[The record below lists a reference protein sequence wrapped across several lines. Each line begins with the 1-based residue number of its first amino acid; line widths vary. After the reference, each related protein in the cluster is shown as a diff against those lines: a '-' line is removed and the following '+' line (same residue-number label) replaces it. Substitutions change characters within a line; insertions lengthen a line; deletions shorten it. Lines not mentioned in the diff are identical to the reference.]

1 MADRNRL
8 LALSHQLAD
17 IHDRLRDQLADLE
30 TPADL
35 QAHCVAFCAAL
46 TRHHEAE
53 EAGAFPRLAAEFP
66 DLAPILDELRRD
78 HELIVDSLRKLAAGP
93 TALERATLA
102 ALLETHFTYEERK
115 LAAAL
120 DRLDPDLGP
129 TLLGT

>member
-17 IHDRLRDQLADLE
+17 IHDRLRDQLADLD
-30 TPADL
+30 DL
-35 QAHCVAFCAAL
+35 PTHCLAFCEAL
-46 TRHHEAE
+46 TRHHTAE
-53 EAGAFPRLAAEFP
+53 ETGAFPQLEEESP
-66 DLAPILDELRRD
+66 ELGPVLDELRRD
-78 HELIVDSLRKLAAGP
+78 HELIVESLRKLAAGP

-120 DRLDPDLGP
+120 GRLDPRLGP